1 MKVLQ
6 VQRAALEERL
16 EELEMNEQAQEVR
29 CGVVWC
35 GVVWCGVVWCAREHS
50 CISLSASKPA
60 WTNAAPIAPT
70 F

>member
-29 CGVVWC
+29 P
-35 GVVWCGVVWCAREHS
+35 
-50 CISLSASKPA
+50 PA
-60 WTNAAPIAPT
+60 LA
-70 F
+70 FR